1 MEVLESLKKGLEAGV
16 SDNEL
21 ARKFFLSYQTLVFKD
36 RQDIEYNIKD
46 AIKRQLNVPFVS
58 VQVTG
63 SSKTG
68 VSFFKKTKFTEGQSD
83 LDVSIISLDLYN
95 RFLEEVHRIT
105 NGFTDLSVFPEF
117 YGKPTDRQFI
127 NNLKKGFINPFFM
140 PDCEEKSKWLDFF
153 RELSNDYF
161 RLFKDINGAI
171 YSSEYFFECKQAE
184 CIEEFKGNMK
194 AYDSLP
200 SKI

>member
-1 MEVLESLKKGLEAGV
+1 MEVLESLKKGLELGV
-16 SDNEL
+16 NDNDL
-21 ARKFFLSYQTLVFKD
+21 ARKFFLSYQTLAFKD
-36 RQDIEYNIKD
+36 LQDIEFNIKD
-46 AIKRQLNVPFVS
+46 AIKKQLNVPFVS

-68 VSFFKKTKFTEGQSD
+68 VSFFKKTKFTEGESD

-117 YGKPTDRQFI
+117 HGKSTDKQFI